1 MKQKFKIWLS
11 AARPF
16 SLTASIIPVTIGAL
30 FAAKELKF
38 QFIYYLISLLA
49 AVLLQ
54 ASSNM
59 LNDYDDFINK
69 VDTKESGS
77 SSGIIFEN
85 LLTPE
90 ELSKGGHLILALGCI
105 LGAFLAFQK
114 GFFILILG
122 TIGALSGYFYTGKPL
137 MLKYRGLGAPLIFV
151 IFGPLMTLGGYF
163 IQIQRINTN
172 VLLLSIPVGLLT
184 TAILH
189 ANDIRDVYHDKKA
202 GIKTLSIMTG
212 KAGSC
217 YIYYGLISL
226 SYISILAMTYYGV
239 TSIWSLFCLIT
250 LPTALKNINK
260 LHISNGSTSKLATLD
275 QETAKLQGQFG
286 VILIISILFSS
297 IR

>member
-1 MKQKFKIWLS
+1 MKQKFKIWLM

-16 SLTASIIPVTIGAL
+16 SLTASIIPVTVGAI
-30 FAAKELKF
+30 FAAKESKF

-59 LNDYDDFINK
+59 INDYDDFINK

-85 LLTPE
+85 LLTSE
-90 ELSKGGHLILALGCI
+90 ELLKGGRLALALGCI
-105 LGAFLAFQK
+105 LGLFLAFQK
-114 GFFILILG
+114 GIFILILG

-137 MLKYRGLGAPLIFV
+137 MLKYRGLGAPLIFM

-163 IQIQRINTN
+163 VQVQRININ
-172 VLLLSIPVGLLT
+172 VLLLSIPIGLLT

-189 ANDIRDVYHDKKA
+189 ANDIRDIYHDKKA

-212 KAGSC
+212 RTNAC
-217 YIYYGLISL
+217 YIYYGLVYL
-226 SYISILAMTYYGV
+226 SYISVLAMTYYRV
-239 TSIWSLFCLIT
+239 TPIWSLLCLIT

-260 LHISNGSTSKLATLD
+260 LRISNRSNSKLATLD

-286 VILIISILFSS
+286 VIIIISILFSY

>member
-1 MKQKFKIWLS
+1 MKDKFKIWLR
-11 AARPF
+11 ATRPF
-16 SLTASIIPVTIGAL
+16 SLTASIIPVTIGAI
-30 FAAKELKF
+30 FATKESEF
-38 QFIYYLISLLA
+38 QLMYYLLSLLA

-90 ELSKGGHLILALGCI
+90 ELSKGGRLVLTLGCM
-105 LGAFLAFQK
+105 LGLFLAFKK
-114 GFFILILG
+114 GPFVLILG

-137 MLKYRGLGAPLIFV
+137 MLKYRGLGAPLIFI
-151 IFGPLMTLGGYF
+151 IFGPLMMLGGYF
-163 IQIQRINTN
+163 VQLQRVSTN

-189 ANDIRDVYHDKKA
+189 ANDIRDIYHDKKA
-202 GIKTLSIMTG
+202 GIKTLSIMVG
-212 KAGSC
+212 KTSSY

-226 SYISILAMTYYGV
+226 SYISVLAMTYFRV
-239 TSIWSLFCLIT
+239 TPMWSLLCLIT

-260 LHISNGSTSKLATLD
+260 LHISNGSNSELATLD

-297 IR
+297 MK

>member
-1 MKQKFKIWLS
+1 MKQKLKIWLK

-16 SLTASIIPVTIGAL
+16 SLTASIIPVTLGAI

-54 ASSNM
+54 ASVNM
-59 LNDYDDFINK
+59 LNDHDDFINE

-90 ELSKGGHLILALGCI
+90 ELSKGGRLVLAVGCI
-105 LGAFLAFQK
+105 LGLFLALKK
-114 GFFILILG
+114 GSFILILG

-137 MLKYRGLGAPLIFV
+137 MLKYRGLSAPLIFV
-151 IFGPLMTLGGYF
+151 IFGPLMMLGGYF
-163 IQIQRINTN
+163 VQIQRINTN

-189 ANDIRDVYHDKKA
+189 ANDIRDIYHDKKA
-202 GIKTLSIMTG
+202 EIKTLSIVVGRTN
-212 KAGSC
+212 AC
-217 YIYYGLISL
+217 YIYYALISL
-226 SYISILAMTYYGV
+226 SYISVLAMTYYTV
-239 TSIWSLFCLIT
+239 TPIWSLLCLIT

-260 LHISNGSTSKLATLD
+260 LHISNECTSELATLD
-275 QETAKLQGQFG
+275 KETAKLQGQFG
-286 VILIISILFSS
+286 VILIISILVST

>member
-1 MKQKFKIWLS
+1 MKQKFKIWLK

-16 SLTASIIPVTIGAL
+16 SLTASIIPVTIGAI
-30 FAAKELKF
+30 FAAKESKF
-38 QFIYYLISLLA
+38 QFIYYLLCLLA
-49 AVLLQ
+49 AVFLQ

-105 LGAFLAFQK
+105 LGLFLAFQK

-137 MLKYRGLGAPLIFV
+137 MLKYRGMGAPLIFV

-163 IQIQRINTN
+163 VQVQRININ

-202 GIKTLSIMTG
+202 GIKTLSIIIG
-212 KAGSC
+212 KVGSH
-217 YIYYGLISL
+217 YTYYGLIFL
-226 SYISILAMTYYGV
+226 SYISVLAMTYYKIV
-239 TSIWSLFCLIT
+239 SIWSLFCLIT

-260 LHISNGSTSKLATLD
+260 LRISNGSNSELATLD

-286 VILIISILFSS
+286 VILIISILFSYV
-297 IR
+297 R

>member
-1 MKQKFKIWLS
+1 MKQKFKIWLR

-16 SLTASIIPVTIGAL
+16 SLTASIIPVTVGAV
-30 FAAKELKF
+30 FAAKESEF
-38 QFIYYLISLLA
+38 QLMYYLLSLLA

-59 LNDYDDFINK
+59 LNDYDDFVNK

-90 ELSKGGHLILALGCI
+90 ELSKGGRLLLTLGCMLGLFLALK
-105 LGAFLAFQK
+105 K
-114 GFFILILG
+114 GPFILILG

-137 MLKYRGLGAPLIFV
+137 MLKYRGLGAPLIFI

-163 IQIQRINTN
+163 VQLQRVSIN
-172 VLLLSIPVGLLT
+172 VLVLSIPVGLLT

-189 ANDIRDVYHDKKA
+189 ANDIRDIYHDKKA
-202 GIKTLSIMTG
+202 RIKTLSIMIG
-212 KAGSC
+212 KTNSY
-217 YIYYGLISL
+217 YIYYALLSL
-226 SYISILAMTYYGV
+226 SYVSVLAMTYYRV
-239 TSIWSLFCLIT
+239 TPIWSLLCLIT

-286 VILIISILFSS
+286 VILIISILLSFVK
-297 IR
+297 

>member
-1 MKQKFKIWLS
+1 MKQKFKIWLK
-11 AARPF
+11 ATRPF
-16 SLTASIIPVTIGAL
+16 SLTASIIPVTIGAI
-30 FAAKELKF
+30 FAAKESKF
-38 QFIYYLISLLA
+38 QLMYYLLSLFA

-54 ASSNM
+54 ASANI
-59 LNDYDDFINK
+59 LNDYDDFINE
-69 VDTKESGS
+69 VDTKDSGS

-90 ELSKGGHLILALGCI
+90 EISKGGRLVLALGCI
-105 LGAFLAFQK
+105 LGLFLAFQK
-114 GFFILILG
+114 GSFILILG

-137 MLKYRGLGAPLIFV
+137 MLKYRGLGAPLIFI

-163 IQIQRINTN
+163 VQIQRINTN

-189 ANDIRDVYHDKKA
+189 ANDIRDIYHDKKA
-202 GIKTLSIMTG
+202 GIKTLSIMIG
-212 KAGSC
+212 RANAC
-217 YIYYGLISL
+217 YIYYCLLSL
-226 SYISILAMTYYGV
+226 SYISVLAMTYYRV
-239 TSIWSLFCLIT
+239 TPIWSLLCLIT
-250 LPTALKNINK
+250 LPTALKNINQ
-260 LHISNGSTSKLATLD
+260 LRISNGSTSKLATLD